1 MFASISGK
9 RINLRAL
16 RSSDVDALCVHAKD
30 REISRF
36 TFIPHPYRPD
46 HARRFLDYS
55 RMQVRKEIGLH
66 MGIEHKST
74 GQIIG
79 VIGLEGIDRRNRKVE
94 IGYWLGKMY
103 WNQGIASEAVKL
115 ALGYAFVTLR
125 MKRVYAH
132 VFPGNVASER
142 LLCRLG
148 FKREGTERASRFRRG
163 RWMDCILYAIL
174 REDLRKRRNVS
185 R

>member
-1 MFASISGK
+1 MFAPITGK

-16 RSSDVDALCVHAKD
+16 RSSDADALCIHAKD

-55 RMQVRKEIGLH
+55 RIQTRKEIGLH
-66 MGIEHKST
+66 MGIEEKSS

-79 VIGLEGIDRRNRKVE
+79 VIGFEGIDRHNRKVE
-94 IGYWLGKMY
+94 IGYWLGKKY
-103 WNQGIASEAVKL
+103 WNQGIATEAVTL
-115 ALGYAFVTLR
+115 ALSYAFTTLR
-125 MKRVYAH
+125 MKRVYAQ
-132 VFPGNVASER
+132 VFLGNVVSER
-142 LLCRLG
+142 LLLRLG
-148 FKREGTERASRFRRG
+148 FTREGVERASRLRRG

-174 REDLRKRRNVS
+174 KEDFRKRGYTR